1 MKQSRFWKATRSED
15 PILKAVAISDWFQA
29 EMRSCESGQMMKG
42 MSMETRTERD
52 QAFLYQLH
60 KSADG
65 YGLTCASKV
74 PFIHKWVVEGLHLM
88 LCHRY
93 CAGIALCGGMLPT
106 RHRSARGLENATRT
120 CDCCGPGMEEHLG
133 YILQV
138 CPQTH
143 RLRIKWHNLIVVKI

>member
-1 MKQSRFWKATRSED
+1 MKLSRFRKAIWSED
-15 PILKAVAISDWFQA
+15 PILKAIAASDWFQA

-42 MSMETRTERD
+42 MSMERRTERD
-52 QAFLYQLH
+52 QAWSYELH
-60 KSADG
+60 KTADG

-74 PFIHKWVVEGLHLM
+74 PFVHKWVVEGLRLM
-88 LCHRY
+88 LGHRY

-106 RHRSARGLENATRT
+106 RHRTAHNLENATRT
-120 CDCCGPGMEEHLG
+120 CNCCGPGMEEHLG

-143 RLRIKWHNLIVVKI
+143 GLQIKRHNLIVVKI